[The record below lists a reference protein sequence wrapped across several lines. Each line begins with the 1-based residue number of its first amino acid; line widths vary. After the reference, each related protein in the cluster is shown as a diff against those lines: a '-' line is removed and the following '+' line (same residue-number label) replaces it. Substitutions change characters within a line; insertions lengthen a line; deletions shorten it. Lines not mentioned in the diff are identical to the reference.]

1 MLSGKLLSGKLLS
14 GKLLSGKLL
23 SEEGLNA
30 EPPFH
35 NDSPGYSAALST
47 QHFLLSTFC
56 LLFLLAGFLPSAQ
69 AQRDK
74 TATHE
79 WHDVSRDVYVDGEL
93 DRAAQVLICDSP
105 RRIAV
110 ISTRLRD
117 SIILDL
123 AANTANLTARSGL
136 RLASDRNSATS
147 EAGLPLR
154 SIGKFA
160 VIDSTTYL
168 LSAEGKS
175 ILFRQHPGVTGE
187 MSEDKLYEV
196 APVWR
201 SLMDSYQP
209 QAQAVAAL
217 KSNDRET
224 DVTLVFGTWCP
235 DSKNYVPRLLK
246 ALHAA
251 ASDKLKVK
259 LVGIDNQFRQPV
271 ATIQPRTI
279 INVPTVIVE
288 RGGREI
294 GRIVETPAA
303 PTIEEDLAAI
313 LSGKPNLHKGR
324 WSHGPETAHGAY
336 LYKDQNGKEC
346 GTETWELY
354 GTSDGG
360 FLVHSQITAGELT
373 TEVFHTLNGAG
384 KTTFVE
390 ITKKRGEAVTR
401 VRYNIDEHT
410 LTARLRG
417 NVSGVVQQTLEMPQR
432 FAFSSPA
439 VAAQG
444 RGWPEG
450 TQITSTSP
458 GYYVPSEMDDTVG
471 TLDKTSYEPRG
482 EQTVRVQAGEFS
494 ARHVV
499 RKSAKETSEWWLNS
513 AIGVPIRGKVAG
525 GMEYVLISL
534 EVAGK

>member
-1 MLSGKLLSGKLLS
+1 MRVKPL
-14 GKLLSGKLL
+14 
-23 SEEGLNA
+23 A
-30 EPPFH
+30 
-35 NDSPGYSAALST
+35 
-47 QHFLLSTFC
+47 
-56 LLFLLAGFLPSAQ
+56 LLFLLFGLASLAQ
-69 AQRDK
+69 AQVDK
-74 TATHE
+74 QATHE
-79 WHDVSRDVYVDGEL
+79 WHDVTRDVYVDGEL
-93 DRAAQVLICDSP
+93 DRAAQVLMCDSP

-110 ISTRLRD
+110 ISSRLRD
-117 SIILDL
+117 SVVLDL
-123 AANTANLTARSGL
+123 VANTANLTARSGL
-136 RLASDRNSATS
+136 HLATDRNSATS

-175 ILFRQHPGVTGE
+175 ILFRPHPGVTGE

-201 SLMDSYQP
+201 SLMESYQP
-209 QAQAVAAL
+209 QGEAVAAL
-217 KSNDRET
+217 KANDKET

-251 ASDKLKVK
+251 ASDKLKLK

-271 ATIQPRTI
+271 GTIQPRTI

-303 PTIEEDLAAI
+303 QTIEEDLAAI

-336 LYKDQNGKEC
+336 VYKDQNGKEC

-360 FLVHSQITAGELT
+360 FLIHSQIAAGDLA
-373 TEVFHTLNGAG
+373 TEVFHTLNSAG

-401 VRYNIDEHT
+401 VRYNIDDHT

-432 FAFSSPA
+432 FSFSSPA
-439 VAAQG
+439 VAGQG
-444 RGWPEG
+444 RGWPES
-450 TQITSTSP
+450 TQNISSSP
-458 GYYVPSEMDDTVG
+458 GYFVPSQMDDTVG
-471 TLDKTSYEPRG
+471 TLEKVSYEPRG
-482 EQTVRVQAGEFS
+482 EEAIHVRAGDFS
-494 ARHVV
+494 GKHVM
-499 RKSAKETSEWWLNS
+499 RKSAKETSEWWLHS
-513 AIGVPIRGKVAG
+513 SIGVPIRGKVSG
-525 GMEYVLISL
+525 GMEYVLVSL

>member
-1 MLSGKLLSGKLLS
+1 MRLKPL
-14 GKLLSGKLL
+14 
-23 SEEGLNA
+23 A
-30 EPPFH
+30 
-35 NDSPGYSAALST
+35 
-47 QHFLLSTFC
+47 
-56 LLFLLAGFLPSAQ
+56 LLFLLAGLLSSAQ
-69 AQRDK
+69 AQIDK
-74 TATHE
+74 PATHE

-93 DRAAQVLICDSP
+93 DRGAQVLMCDSP

-110 ISTRLRD
+110 ISSRLRD
-117 SIILDL
+117 SVVLDL
-123 AANTANLTARSGL
+123 TANTVNLTSRSAL

-160 VIDSTTYL
+160 AIDSTTYL

-175 ILFRQHPGVTGE
+175 ILFRPHPGFTGE
-187 MSEDKLYEV
+187 MSEEKLYEV

-201 SLMDSYQP
+201 SLMASYQP
-209 QAQAVAAL
+209 QAEAVAAL
-217 KSNDRET
+217 KANDKDT
-224 DVTLVFGTWCP
+224 DVTLIFGTWCP

-271 ATIQPRTI
+271 STIQPRTI

-303 PTIEEDLAAI
+303 GTIEEDLAAI
-313 LSGKPNLHKGR
+313 LSGRPNLHKGR
-324 WSHGPETAHGAY
+324 WSRGPETAHGAY
-336 LYKDQNGKEC
+336 LYKDPNGKEC
-346 GTETWELY
+346 GTETWVLY
-354 GTSDGG
+354 STSDGG
-360 FLVHSQITAGELT
+360 FLVHSQINAGELA
-373 TEVFHTLNGAG
+373 TEVFHTVNGAG

-390 ITKKRGEAVTR
+390 ITKRRGEAVTR
-401 VRYNIDEHT
+401 VRYNIDDHT

-417 NVSGVVQQTLEMPQR
+417 NLSGVVQQTLEMPQR

-450 TQITSTSP
+450 TRVISTSP
-458 GYYVPSEMDDTVG
+458 SYFVPAEMDDTVG
-471 TLDKTSYEPRG
+471 ALDKTSYEPRG
-482 EQTVRVQAGEFS
+482 EQTVRVQAGEFR
-494 ARHVV
+494 ARYVV
-499 RKSAKETSEWWLNS
+499 RKSAKETSEWWLHS

-525 GMEYVLISL
+525 GMEYVLTSL
-534 EVAGK
+534 EISSK